1 MGIFAGVMSMIG
13 GHPMGIHHVFEVQRV
28 GRCSLRSFLAKA
40 LTISTAARI
49 HRAPL
54 DEFLSTLEKAVHGGY
69 VDG

>member
-1 MGIFAGVMSMIG
+1 MIG

-54 DEFLSTLEKAVHGGY
+54 DEFLNILEKTVHSGNANG
-69 VDG
+69 